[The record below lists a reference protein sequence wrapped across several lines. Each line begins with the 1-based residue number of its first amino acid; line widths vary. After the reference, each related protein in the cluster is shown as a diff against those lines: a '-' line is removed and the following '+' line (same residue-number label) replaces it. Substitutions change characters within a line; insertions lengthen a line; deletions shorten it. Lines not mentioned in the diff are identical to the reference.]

1 MTDNIKQLGIDLL
14 KAIQSDAHKQAS
26 DGQFLKSLTWW
37 LKAHGVTSITGS
49 ETPRSERKSSRPKSA
64 LYAKVHAKQEE
75 LAKRQGES
83 IKVTDPFE
91 ALKQR
96 KTAQKAKEETTEA
109 ELKEQIEELDEQL
122 KEVEEVQEEEKQVL
136 ANNQK
141 PKRKPRTRKKKID

>member
-14 KAIQSDAHKQAS
+14 KSIQADPHKQAA

-37 LKAHGVTSITGS
+37 LKAHGVTSVAGS
-49 ETPRSERKSSRPKSA
+49 DTPRSERKVSRPKSA
-64 LYAKVHAKQEE
+64 LYSKVHAKQEE

-96 KTAQKAKEETTEA
+96 KAAQEAKKETTEA
-109 ELKEQIEELDEQL
+109 ELKEQIAELDEQL
-122 KEVEEVQEEEKQVL
+122 AEVVEVQEEEKQVL
-136 ANNQK
+136 ANNNK
-141 PKRKPRTRKKKID
+141 TPKTRTRKKKVD